1 MEIHPFLL
9 TPISL
14 RPDSDLG
21 ICERFSE
28 VRNRMP
34 PPREDYVYSYGGNSY
49 RGPSYISRRDSGF
62 PRANN
67 YRPVYADEG
76 RWSSSYSLDDTS
88 SSWARQ
94 RSPSST
100 SRPPRGRLDYRDV
113 SYEKSLSGSPRSSR
127 FSSPRQSRATA
138 SRRAHSPSSSSIR
151 SSRER
156 SKSPPRSPE
165 RSRSSVRSSVDS
177 RSYTAEPPVRVPV
190 QRSHPVG
197 QFRGRGRGS
206 QRFGMRVPADVFR
219 DSIAPP
225 SAPPLTYSSPNESRP
240 EDRPVIH
247 PSLPQRPSPPCLTP
261 GPGGQPNLS
270 EHGISGPVQSRCHDS
285 LVDRGEF
292 GMLPESY

>member
-1 MEIHPFLL
+1 
-9 TPISL
+9 
-14 RPDSDLG
+14 
-21 ICERFSE
+21 
-28 VRNRMP
+28 MP
-34 PPREDYVYSYGGNSY
+34 PPREDYILPYGGDSY
-49 RGPSYISRRDSGF
+49 RSGPSYISRRDSVY
-62 PRANN
+62 PRSNN
-67 YRPVYADEG
+67 YRPVYPDEG
-76 RWSSSYSLDDTS
+76 RWNSSYSVDDTLN
-88 SSWARQ
+88 SWARQ

-206 QRFGMRVPADVFR
+206 QRVGMRFPADGFR

-225 SAPPLTYSSPNESRP
+225 FAPPSTYSSPNELRS
-240 EDRPVIH
+240 EDRPAIH
-247 PSLPQRPSPPCLTP
+247 PSLPQRPSPPYLTP
-261 GPGGQPNLS
+261 GPGGQPRLS
-270 EHGISGPVQSRCHDS
+270 ERGLSGPVQSIYCDS
-285 LVDRGEF
+285 QADGGEF
-292 GMLPESY
+292 CGVTGVLLSADK